1 MDESSFEGTIVLE
14 KIARVN
20 QLDEFMAAI
29 DSENIDKVTELMMLA
44 GIDEETI
51 AFIMA
56 ERLSHEN
63 LQSNPSACYVFM
75 EDGDKF
81 VGKRLYLTKTGEENN
96 SELIEQLRRKRH
108 YIAHEEYYKENKYLV
123 YFNIDKVLPLIGSG
137 T

>member
-1 MDESSFEGTIVLE
+1 MKLSEYFEQVKGKGVLATADSSGTVNSAVY
-14 KIARVN
+14 ARPHV
-20 QLDEFMAAI
+20 
-29 DSENIDKVTELMMLA
+29 
-44 GIDEETI
+44 IDEETI

-63 LQSNPSACYVFM
+63 LQSNPSACYVLM

-81 VGKRLYLTKTGEENN
+81 VGKRLYLTKTKEEKNT
-96 SELIEQLRRKRH
+96 ELIEQLRRKRH

-123 YFNIDKVLPLIGSG
+123 YFHIDKVLPLIGSG